1 MIDSPIQI
9 SCKQYILIKNIY
21 CHDVKKKI
29 KRLNVEVDKNST
41 LKKEKVKNKKEK
53 DSPSHTGNRT
63 RATAVRAPDPN
74 H

>member
-1 MIDSPIQI
+1 MWF
-9 SCKQYILIKNIY
+9 KGFHEAMWIKGNQSKRRPTKSE
-21 CHDVKKKI
+21 KKK
-29 KRLNVEVDKNST
+29 
-41 LKKEKVKNKKEK
+41 K

>member
-1 MIDSPIQI
+1 MWFKGFHEAMWIKRIEAKEDLQSP
-9 SCKQYILIKNIY
+9 
-21 CHDVKKKI
+21 KKK
-29 KRLNVEVDKNST
+29 KN
-41 LKKEKVKNKKEK
+41 

>member
-1 MIDSPIQI
+1 MWF
-9 SCKQYILIKNIY
+9 KGFHEAMWIKGNRSKRRPTKSE
-21 CHDVKKKI
+21 KKK
-29 KRLNVEVDKNST
+29 KN
-41 LKKEKVKNKKEK
+41 